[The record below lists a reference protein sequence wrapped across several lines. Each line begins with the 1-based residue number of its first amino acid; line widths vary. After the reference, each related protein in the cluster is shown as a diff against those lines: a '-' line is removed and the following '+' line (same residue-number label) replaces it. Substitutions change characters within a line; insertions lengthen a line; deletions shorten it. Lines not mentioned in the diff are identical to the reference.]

1 MNSGK
6 KLIHTQKTPG
16 HHFHFPTT
24 TLFEKLKYMY
34 GISEKNRDENP
45 NGGRCIRRR
54 PSLPFGRRST
64 EQPWMEGAEV
74 QAARPD
80 NFLGGS
86 TGHELLCG
94 QPQTWVTSD
103 TTIIDE
109 DLSWVLLGTLRQEAH
124 HRKQSQPRKKKEQ
137 LKMASRGP
145 PLPVNSTMSLEFGVT
160 T

>member
-86 TGHELLCG
+86 TGRDTCG

-103 TTIIDE
+103 TTIINKTVRSAAYGRAMVKLRLIQAQQQPNQKELEVALKVVNMCCDE
-109 DLSWVLLGTLRQEAH
+109 C
-124 HRKQSQPRKKKEQ
+124 
-137 LKMASRGP
+137 
-145 PLPVNSTMSLEFGVT
+145 
-160 T
+160 